1 MIAQIP
7 AAMAIL
13 AEVPAPPRPDSPAE
27 GEGQAFERALRD
39 DRSAGRGHDPSPAPD
54 TDTRPAPKPRKR
66 EDKARQ
72 DDPEPA
78 PTPPGPE
85 ARQTDSPSL
94 DNDAGHIQVQDG
106 GVDAAQPAPDAG
118 PKSGSAPPP
127 AAVTAAT
134 AIVGG
139 KRGPA
144 VAKADLAQLDLTGD
158 SDLAPGE
165 GASAMPVDQ
174 APAAALVSTPLA
186 GVTEVLAAQ
195 PGVLRPGA
203 PTLVSGPLSR
213 VRQAGGG
220 DADPDKASSPMA
232 IDLRGPDAP
241 APPVARPAVSQVA
254 SALIWQAAA
263 TPALEETL
271 ATAAATAATVVVV
284 EPESATATHPA
295 GAPRPTIKG
304 AIPAVATSPQAVALS
319 TQAAPVA
326 AAPTLAGPDRPA
338 TAEALPQPFH
348 PMVAAIA
355 AQAAHP
361 PAAKPGGSATELI
374 LHPAEL
380 GRIRFSLSGAGDQL
394 TIAISAENRDT
405 LALLQ
410 RHLPALQAELQRE
423 GLAQANL
430 AFSGWGGDG
439 AARQDAPAS
448 APPGFWADGPADAP
462 AVLPPDPRPAP
473 LLGGGLDLRL

>member
-13 AEVPAPPRPDSPAE
+13 AEVPAPPRPDSQAE

-39 DRSAGRGHDPSPAPD
+39 DRSTGRGHDPSPAPD

-72 DDPEPA
+72 DDPDLA
-78 PTPPGPE
+78 PPPPGPE
-85 ARQTDSPSL
+85 ARQTDSPPADMDS
-94 DNDAGHIQVQDG
+94 GPIQARDG
-106 GVDAAQPAPDAG
+106 GADAAQPAPDAG
-118 PKSGSAPPP
+118 PKSGSAPPD

-139 KRGPA
+139 KRGSA
-144 VAKADLAQLDLTGD
+144 VTTADLATLDLTGD
-158 SDLAPGE
+158 SDLMPGE
-165 GASAMPVDQ
+165 GASAMPVGQ

-186 GVTEVLAAQ
+186 EVAEVPAAQ
-195 PGVLRPGA
+195 PGVLRPAA

-254 SALIWQAAA
+254 SVLIWQAAA

-271 ATAAATAATVVVV
+271 ATATAATAAAV
-284 EPESATATHPA
+284 EPESAAATHPA
-295 GAPRPTIKG
+295 SAQRPTIKG
-304 AIPAVATSPQAVALS
+304 AIPAVATGPQAVALS
-319 TQAAPVA
+319 TQAAPVV
-326 AAPTLAGPDRPA
+326 AAPARAGPDGPA

-361 PAAKPGGSATELI
+361 PSAKPAGSATELI

-394 TIAISAENRDT
+394 TIAINAENRDT

-448 APPGFWADGPADAP
+448 APPGFWSDGPADAP